1 MPDQENKYGD
11 DRTLLGNDDL
21 ERWPKPKPRPKL
33 ICIDGERV
41 RGEVLEFRIVED
53 DFAEVKP

>member
-1 MPDQENKYGD
+1 MPDQESKYGD

-41 RGEVLEFRIVED
+41 RGEVVEFRIVED
-53 DFAEVKP
+53 E